1 MASPI
6 GGVMEPSFKRV
17 LTHPSKAHLGR
28 WINTPDRA
36 LSTGG
41 CLTSLHCAFL
51 PLTLAASFT
60 ETDSHLVAC
69 LQVHQ
74 LAIRRFRKMCLLI
87 IPGVVLGVM
96 PKRAQFTER
105 GFVGRGLMIAWERG
119 SQMI

>member
-41 CLTSLHCAFL
+41 CLTSLHCA
-51 PLTLAASFT
+51 
-60 ETDSHLVAC
+60 DSHLVAC